1 VTPPASR
8 SFETN
13 IRLTVIGSEG
23 RRPHIEMG
31 SLTLAMEARKIDV
44 VQIK

>member
-8 SFETN
+8 PSETN
-13 IRLTVIGSEG
+13 IRLTVIAVEG
-23 RRPHIEMG
+23 RRPQIEMG
-31 SLTLAMEARKIDV
+31 SLTLAVEAQKIDV